1 MSTARKDLSETALR
15 RWELAVQARGAEGA
29 AQEALDDHSVL
40 DRYGWQ
46 EPRGRVLEI
55 LKGVEE
61 IRRWLSITPVEVT
74 MAAEG
79 DVVVFDDGWAEVR
92 YSVRLV
98 DYVNG
103 GLWRFL
109 PSDDGKIRH
118 IEHRP
123 DPLPAEWRK
132 GIPPGKRLS

>member
-15 RWELAVQARGAEGA
+15 RWERAVQTRGAEA
-29 AQEALDDHSVL
+29 AAEEALDDQSVL
-40 DRYGWQ
+40 DRYGWR

-61 IRRWLSITPVEVT
+61 IRRWLSITPAEVT

-79 DVVVFDDGWAEVR
+79 ALTLFDDGWAEVR
-92 YSVRLV
+92 YSVQLV
-98 DYVNG
+98 DYKNG
-103 GLWRFL
+103 GVWRFL

>member
-1 MSTARKDLSETALR
+1 MR
-15 RWELAVQARGAEGA
+15 
-29 AQEALDDHSVL
+29 
-40 DRYGWQ
+40 
-46 EPRGRVLEI
+46 
-55 LKGVEE
+55 
-61 IRRWLSITPVEVT
+61 
-74 MAAEG
+74 
-79 DVVVFDDGWAEVR
+79 DGWAEVR
-92 YSVRLV
+92 YTVQLV
-98 DYVNG
+98 DYENG

>member
-29 AQEALDDHSVL
+29 AHEALDDHSVL

-79 DVVVFDDGWAEVR
+79 DVVVLDDGWAEVR

>member
-1 MSTARKDLSETALR
+1 MSTAHKDLGATALR
-15 RWELAVQARGAEGA
+15 RWVLVVQARGAEGPA
-29 AQEALDDHSVL
+29 SDALDDDSVL
-40 DRYGWQ
+40 DRYGWR
-46 EPRGRVLEI
+46 EPRGRLLET

-61 IRRWLSITPVEVT
+61 IRRWLGVTPQEVQ
-74 MAAEG
+74 MDAEG
-79 DVVVFDDGWAEVR
+79 EPQPTEGGWFEVR

-98 DYVNG
+98 DFVNG

-109 PSDDGKIRH
+109 PSPEGKIRH

>member
-1 MSTARKDLSETALR
+1 MSTAHKDLSEVALR
-15 RWELAVQARGAEGA
+15 RWERAVQSRGVEA
-29 AQEALDDHSVL
+29 AEALDDLSVL

-61 IRRWLSITPVEVT
+61 IRRWLQLTPAEIH

-79 DVVVFDDGWAEVR
+79 EITLHDDGWAEVR
-92 YSVRLV
+92 YAVRLV

-109 PSDDGKIRH
+109 PSPEGKIRH

-123 DPLPAEWRK
+123 DPLPKEWRR